1 MAEKTT
7 FKSKGRKAKKS
18 KYIEKSSITINNYHT
33 EQHGQTNTFIA
44 PIVQTDNTTMMPN
57 LSLEEPTKRNEKLV
71 EMVNSIIC
79 PQNVTKPS
87 PMDIHDF
94 NSKFKE
100 LYKDDFKSISG
111 VNIIQFVDKN
121 HHVFETSTDDRQ
133 RMMIQIKNK
142 KVPRKKKK

>member
-1 MAEKTT
+1 
-7 FKSKGRKAKKS
+7 
-18 KYIEKSSITINNYHT
+18 
-33 EQHGQTNTFIA
+33 
-44 PIVQTDNTTMMPN
+44 
-57 LSLEEPTKRNEKLV
+57 
-71 EMVNSIIC
+71 MVNSIIC

-142 KVPRKKKK
+142 KVPRKKKNKKEKQKNIAQSRKAEDVSETDYIYNCRI